1 MKIQPIVNKD
11 IIGRYRKT
19 ANKIIDVFTNQT
31 ILKSNN
37 NKKLNK
43 KLNQLNTIGLIN
55 AQRIDNNQAQL
66 LYVLV

>member
-1 MKIQPIVNKD
+1 MKIQPIVNKE

-19 ANKIIDVFTNQT
+19 TNKIIDVFTNQT

-43 KLNQLNTIGLIN
+43 KLNQLNAIGLIN
-55 AQRIDNNQAQL
+55 AQRIDNNQTQL
-66 LYVLV
+66 LYVLI